1 MNIVA
6 IRLLEMFAETNPENF
21 EPIGDLDWQSQ
32 MVAMLYSQTVTAT
45 FLIPSLWMLI
55 IIIICFSSC
64 LDGKLAKILYCLAWI
79 AMITFTLIVLFVPS
93 ANNADLIYT
102 IQKMIVGG
110 MEW

>member
-6 IRLLEMFAETNPENF
+6 IRLLEMFAETNPEIF

-32 MVAMLYSQTVTAT
+32 MVAMLYSQTVTVT
-45 FLIPSLWMLI
+45 FLIPSLMMLI
-55 IIIICFSSC
+55 AIIC
-64 LDGKLAKILYCLAWI
+64 LPGYLGNKLAKILYCLAW
-79 AMITFTLIVLFVPS
+79 ATMITFMLIALFVPS

-102 IQKMIVGG
+102 IQKIIVGG